1 MSETVPKP
9 DDVDLSGE
17 TETKAPEA
25 EPMFTIESL
34 DDLRKVLVIAKGGNP
49 EAQQAVVDFMNL
61 KSTTERANFMDKT
74 IMLAVAQQDGYSKAW
89 PTFKA
94 FELVSTVISS
104 ATMGYKSKKS
114 DQLMQIIQQTPNLS
128 DLTSAS
134 EETKKGILSGI
145 FTRGGK
151 TE

>member
-1 MSETVPKP
+1 MTEV
-9 DDVDLSGE
+9 
-17 TETKAPEA
+17 ETKTVI
-25 EPMFTIESL
+25 EPMFKIESL

-74 IMLAVAQQDGYSKAW
+74 IMLAVAQQDGYSRAY
-89 PTFKA
+89 PQFKA
-94 FELVSTVISS
+94 FELVSNAISS

-128 DLTSAS
+128 DLTSAT
-134 EETKKGILSGI
+134 EETKQNYISRI
-145 FTRGGK
+145 FGRVK
-151 TE
+151 QND

>member
-1 MSETVPKP
+1 MSESETKPKSESI
-9 DDVDLSGE
+9 DLSGE
-17 TETKAPEA
+17 TETKPE
-25 EPMFTIESL
+25 PVFKIESL
-34 DDLRKVLVIAKGGNP
+34 EDLRKVLVIAKGGNP

-74 IMLAVAQQDGYSKAW
+74 IMLAVAQQDGYSRAY
-89 PTFKA
+89 PQFKA
-94 FELVSTVISS
+94 FEVVSNVISS

-134 EETKKGILSGI
+134 DDVKRSFVDKVLG
-145 FTRGGK
+145 RGK

>member
-1 MSETVPKP
+1 MTEV
-9 DDVDLSGE
+9 
-17 TETKAPEA
+17 ETKTVI
-25 EPMFTIESL
+25 EPMFKIESL

-74 IMLAVAQQDGYSKAW
+74 IMLAVAQQDGYSRAY
-89 PTFKA
+89 PQFKA
-94 FELVSTVISS
+94 FSLVSNAISS

-128 DLTSAS
+128 DLTSAT
-134 EETKKGILSGI
+134 EETKQNYISRILG
-145 FTRGGK
+145 RGK